1 MFAGVRMPLLN
12 TAGGEASEEEE
23 EEEATSPR
31 HSPPHASDS
40 PTPHSLQTE
49 PSASL
54 APAGLP
60 GAEEA
65 LDASGV
71 DTIDLDPF
79 RTAAGI
85 DPALSQPSQKRAG
98 GGAVEGGK
106 QKWVPKGHISQR
118 KLFVGGVPF
127 SATDSSLTKFFSRF
141 GKVQEAV
148 AGGSCVLDAR
158 NCLSVTVLL
167 NMRSFAHDGFLS
179 PQSLAYDGF
188 LSPACLCYLSLT
200 FLLMMEFSLSE
211 FDGLLSPLAHDSLLA
226 LAYDGILSLMPFSD
240 GGKRQAPRFRFR
252 DVRFRQRGSLLHAA
266 GRRPSCDRDRWE
278 AVHRATCAGQGRQ
291 RGRPLPYARAR
302 LSSASWG
309 EQAEAAA
316 PCGGGGG

>member
-1 MFAGVRMPLLN
+1 MSDSEEEVFAGVRMPLLN

-23 EEEATSPR
+23 EEEEATSP
-31 HSPPHASDS
+31 HPSHS
-40 PTPHSLQTE
+40 PTPHSLHAE
-49 PSASL
+49 PSVSL

-148 AGGSCVLDAR
+148 AGGSCVMDAR
-158 NCLSVTVLL
+158 NCLCVTVLL
-167 NMRSFAHDGFLS
+167 NMRS
-179 PQSLAYDGF
+179 
-188 LSPACLCYLSLT
+188 
-200 FLLMMEFSLSE
+200 
-211 FDGLLSPLAHDSLLA
+211 
-226 LAYDGILSLMPFSD
+226 
-240 GGKRQAPRFRFR
+240 
-252 DVRFRQRGSLLHAA
+252 V
-266 GRRPSCDRDRWE
+266 
-278 AVHRATCAGQGRQ
+278 
-291 RGRPLPYARAR
+291 
-302 LSSASWG
+302 SS
-309 EQAEAAA
+309 
-316 PCGGGGG
+316 